1 MYVVNGINANF
12 ETRKEKNVRKKI
24 FTLEREREAETE
36 RGERWT
42 KLSYVGQK
50 NIVDKCDF
58 SCMFLLLLYLVNGL
72 TEANNNTQT
81 NTQTETRSYLACSAD
96 ENKVLRA
103 FRFVSLQCVIIDK
116 ISLLNSRNKYTHTY
130 SHTQARNYVTMH
142 IEYFCNTRILAG
154 GMV

>member
-1 MYVVNGINANF
+1 MYVVNGINAIF

-81 NTQTETRSYLACSAD
+81 NTH
-96 ENKVLRA
+96 
-103 FRFVSLQCVIIDK
+103 
-116 ISLLNSRNKYTHTY
+116 THR
-130 SHTQARNYVTMH
+130 HV
-142 IEYFCNTRILAG
+142 RI
-154 GMV
+154 